1 MALLIGVLLSFVTL
15 GHMRG
20 FSRTTVLRFRN
31 ECLAPT
37 ATITILVGAGGG
49 FGRILQDSGVS
60 QAIILVALHTHISL
74 LLLAWLLAASM
85 RLATG
90 SATVAM
96 TTAASIVA
104 PIALHAPG
112 VHPEL
117 LVIATGAGSL
127 IFSNVNDGGFWLV
140 KESFDMTVAQTL
152 KTWSVCETII
162 SVTSLGLNR
171 CFVAGSQISEV
182 HAHCLGD
189 RERVRQWLEACTSCS
204 TPGTIALR
212 STASGAFSF

>member
-1 MALLIGVLLSFVTL
+1 
-15 GHMRG
+15 
-20 FSRTTVLRFRN
+20 
-31 ECLAPT
+31 
-37 ATITILVGAGGG
+37 
-49 FGRILQDSGVS
+49 
-60 QAIILVALHTHISL
+60 
-74 LLLAWLLAASM
+74 M

-140 KESFDMTVAQTL
+140 KEYFDMTVAQTL

-162 SVTSLGLNR
+162 SVAALGLT
-171 CFVAGSQISEV
+171 G
-182 HAHCLGD
+182 
-189 RERVRQWLEACTSCS
+189 
-204 TPGTIALR
+204 ALSLVLR
-212 STASGAFSF
+212 